1 MHRTSKTQF
10 LDDTACLQLPNPSD
24 APRDNPP
31 KDEAPPKDEPPEAK
45 SDQLTTDYQK
55 HNPIPREPL
64 RIRGK
69 AKAIRGPPRRSECA
83 MRTTTARP
91 GPQDFGLTKIAYSVL
106 EVIALV
112 GIARASVYEAINRGD
127 LRITKLGK
135 RSLILSVDL
144 VEFLTALRERRA
156 AISQG
161 FRRGWSG
168 KPNTKT
174 PLTAAEKVA
183 MEMARVKTRSEK
195 LAAAAERKS
204 ARAMKAAAT
213 RMAKAAA
220 ARAARATTPGGVS
233 RRAAASAA
241 PHTSDFAS
249 QNYRRSTSDPPVV
262 GRQAGKAP

>member
-10 LDDTACLQLPNPSD
+10 LDDTACPQLPDPPD
-24 APRDNPP
+24 APRDN
-31 KDEAPPKDEPPEAK
+31 PPKDEPPEAK

-55 HNPIPREPL
+55 HNPIPSEPL
-64 RIRGK
+64 RTRGK
-69 AKAIRGPPRRSECA
+69 AKAIRGPPRRSERA
-83 MRTTTARP
+83 EVRTTTGRP

-112 GIARASVYEAINRGD
+112 GIAWASVYEAINRGD
-127 LRITKLGK
+127 LQITKLGK
-135 RSLILSVDL
+135 RSLILAVDL

-156 AISQG
+156 AISHG

-168 KPNTKT
+168 KPNSKA

-183 MEMARVKTRSEK
+183 MAMARVKTRNEK
-195 LAAAAERKS
+195 LAAAAEGKS

-220 ARAARATTPGGVS
+220 ARAATTP
-233 RRAAASAA
+233 AE
-241 PHTSDFAS
+241 
-249 QNYRRSTSDPPVV
+249 
-262 GRQAGKAP
+262 